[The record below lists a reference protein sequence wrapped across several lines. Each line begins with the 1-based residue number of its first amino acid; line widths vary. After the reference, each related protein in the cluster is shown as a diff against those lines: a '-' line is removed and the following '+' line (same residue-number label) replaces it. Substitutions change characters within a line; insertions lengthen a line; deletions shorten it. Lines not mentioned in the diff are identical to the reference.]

1 MTRPLEALPAE
12 QRRQLRAAAHPQ
24 WIAPTLATLTHD
36 HFSDPAWLYERKLDG
51 QRCLA
56 FRDGDRIRLLSRS
69 QQQLDG
75 TYPEIVD
82 ALAGQR
88 ATDFVIDGEV
98 VAFEQGLTSFSRL
111 QQRLGISD
119 PDEARRSRVAVWLY
133 LFDLLHLDGHDTRGL
148 PLRTRK
154 SLLRRALS
162 FSRPLRFTAHQNETG
177 EDLYRDA
184 CAQGWEGVIA
194 KRADAPYRSGRSTA
208 WLKFKC
214 SASQELVIGGFTEPS
229 GSRVG
234 LGALLVGYYDGDD
247 LVYAGKV
254 GTGYDHETLRDL
266 RSRLDELATDE
277 PPFARD
283 GVRER
288 RVHWARP
295 ELVAEIAFTEW
306 TDDGKL
312 RHPRFQGL
320 RHDKSPTD
328 VVLEQPR

>member
-1 MTRPLEALPAE
+1 MSDPFKALSDDERQRLRPTG
-12 QRRQLRAAAHPQ
+12 HPD

-56 FRDGDRIRLLSRS
+56 FRHGDRLRLLSRS
-69 QQQLDG
+69 KQKLNG
-75 TYPEIVD
+75 TYPELVEALERQD
-82 ALAGQR
+82 AA
-88 ATDFVIDGEV
+88 DFVVDGEV
-98 VAFEQGLTSFSRL
+98 VAFAQGLTSFARL

-119 PDEARRSRVAVWLY
+119 PAEARRRRVAVYFY
-133 LFDLLHLDGHDTRGL
+133 LFDLLHLDGHDTRRL
-148 PLRTRK
+148 PLRARK
-154 SLLRRALS
+154 SLLRQALS
-162 FSRPLRFTAHQNETG
+162 FTEPLRFTAHQNETG
-177 EDLYRDA
+177 EAMYRDA
-184 CAQGWEGVIA
+184 CAKGWEGIIA
-194 KRADAPYRSGRSTA
+194 KRADAPYHSGRGTQ

-254 GTGYDHETLRDL
+254 GTGYDQQTLRDL
-266 RSRLDELATDE
+266 RARLDDLATDE
-277 PPFARD
+277 SPFARN
-283 GVRER
+283 GIRER
-288 RVHWARP
+288 RAHWARP

-306 TDDGKL
+306 TSDGKL

-320 RHDKSPTD
+320 RQDKKPTD
-328 VVLEQPR
+328 VVREQPH